1 MPGSSARG
9 LLTRGRACE
18 AAGLEPAASAVEGR
32 HVECDADEDGADE
45 RGAGENGA
53 GERDAD
59 ERGADERAADERGAG
74 ERDADER
81 DGLRGRRPATP
92 ARQCQSSHVR
102 VGSSTHGGHPGA
114 LYALDEWQVI
124 VP

>member
-81 DGLRGRRPATP
+81 DGHAGSLPCHRSMAMSAKPSAGGKLDSWRASGRAVH
-92 ARQCQSSHVR
+92 AGR
-102 VGSSTHGGHPGA
+102 VAGSRT
-114 LYALDEWQVI
+114 
-124 VP
+124 